1 VRLDNSHQHPA
12 DDHHHHRDQHD
23 RADRARERQALHP
36 DANTGSIRH
45 YRGGHDGPPS
55 DTAERIAGA
64 ILAFRPGALF
74 VFDTR

>member
-1 VRLDNSHQHPA
+1 MDAQVPQPDTN
-12 DDHHHHRDQHD
+12 
-23 RADRARERQALHP
+23 EALSAGLELP
-36 DANTGSIRH
+36 EPLMCFPL
-45 YRGGHDGPPS
+45 GPPS

>member
-1 VRLDNSHQHPA
+1 MDAQLPPA
-12 DDHHHHRDQHD
+12 DPNEGLPGPPGFEL
-23 RADRARERQALHP
+23 AKPLMCFP
-36 DANTGSIRH
+36 L
-45 YRGGHDGPPS
+45 GPPS

>member
-1 VRLDNSHQHPA
+1 MDAQLPPPDPNEALSAGLEPA
-12 DDHHHHRDQHD
+12 
-23 RADRARERQALHP
+23 EPLMCFP
-36 DANTGSIRH
+36 L
-45 YRGGHDGPPS
+45 GPPS